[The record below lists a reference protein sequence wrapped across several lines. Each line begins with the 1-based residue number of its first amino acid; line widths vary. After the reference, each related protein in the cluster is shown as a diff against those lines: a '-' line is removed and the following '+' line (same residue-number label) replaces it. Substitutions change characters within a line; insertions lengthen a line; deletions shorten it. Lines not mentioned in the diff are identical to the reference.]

1 MTLIFLLF
9 TVIAMIISPN
19 TNIDFFPDLGIT
31 ENDTLYFAT
40 LESKNNYFANLSKLA
55 SVANYSYNRR
65 ERGVLK
71 VQLPMTTAFKIG
83 YMRYKNTNFENF
95 WFYAF
100 VDSVEY
106 DNNETAIIRFHID
119 VLTTYMGVFELGQ
132 CFIERQHTISDGIGE
147 NIADEGLGTGEYVI
161 EQEHRTGFFDK
172 YSISIIYLPQE
183 NSEYKGGYYNGLY
196 SGCAIEQYES
206 AELANAAIDSFVQNN
221 QLDSIIAIY
230 MLPTHY
236 TAKWSET
243 EVTGDT
249 LLFDKPYTSINGYI
263 PRNKKL
269 FCYPYKFVDVYNSEG
284 ESTQYMY
291 EFFNTLPD
299 DVSSGKYSFLVYGAA
314 NANPQIVCAPQ
325 AYKNDN
331 GDAGANWEEQISMS
345 HFAQCAVAIDS
356 YKAYLAQVNS
366 TFLHDSA
373 KTMATGVAMA
383 WSSFEDQAPI
393 YGAKMLRDITSILVD
408 NVVRPKSPMTAK
420 GSTVSDVGV
429 ATKLKDFY
437 FYEKCIT
444 KSYAKMLDSY
454 FDSFGYAVR
463 QVGTPN
469 MNARPHWTYCK
480 TIGCV
485 VHGNLPADDARQIE
499 RMFDNG
505 VRFWKSVDELGN
517 YSLDNSPV

>member
-1 MTLIFLLF
+1 
-9 TVIAMIISPN
+9 MIINPN
-19 TNIDFFPDLGIT
+19 TQIDFFPDLGIS
-31 ENDTLYFAT
+31 ENDTLYFPSV
-40 LESKNNYFANLSKLA
+40 ESKNNYFNRLQKIA
-55 SVANYSYNRR
+55 SVTNYSYNRR

-71 VQLPMTTAFKIG
+71 VQLPMVTAYKIG
-83 YMRYKNTNFENF
+83 YMRYKNSSFENF

-119 VLTTYMGVFELGQ
+119 VMTTYMGVFELGQ
-132 CFIERQHTISDGIGE
+132 CFIERQHTVSDKIGE
-147 NIADEGLGTGEYVI
+147 NITDEGLGTGEYII
-161 EQEHRTGFFDK
+161 EQEHRTGFFNE
-172 YSISIIYLPQE
+172 YMISIVYLPQE
-183 NSEYKGGYYNGLY
+183 GSENSGGYYNGLY

-221 QLDSIIAIY
+221 QLDSIVAIY

-236 TAKWSET
+236 TAKWSESA
-243 EVTGDT
+243 VTGDT
-249 LLFDKPYTSINGYI
+249 VMFDKPYTSIDGYV

-269 FCYPYKFVDVYNSEG
+269 FCYPYKFLDVFNSEG
-284 ESTQYMY
+284 ESNQYMY

-299 DVSSGKYSFLVYGAA
+299 AASSGKYSFLLYGVA
-314 NANPQIVCAPQ
+314 NANPQIICAPQ
-325 AYKNDN
+325 SYKNDN
-331 GDAGANWEEQISMS
+331 GNAGANWEEQLSMS
-345 HFAQCAVAIDS
+345 HFAQCAIAVDS

-366 TFLHDSA
+366 TFLHDAA
-373 KTMATGVAMA
+373 KTAATGAVMTAIGSDSQGA
-383 WSSFEDQAPI
+383 D

-408 NVVRPKSPMTAK
+408 NTVRPKSPATSK

-429 ATKLKDFY
+429 AAKLKDFY

-444 KSYAKMLDSY
+444 KSYAKMIDSY
-454 FDSFGYAVR
+454 FDSFGYAIR
-463 QVGTPN
+463 KVGTPN

-485 VHGNLPADDARQIE
+485 VHGDLPADDARQIE

-505 VRFWKSVDELGN
+505 IRFWKNVDELGN
-517 YSLDNSPV
+517 YSLDNSPK